1 MCKRA
6 DIDHR
11 HGLRHYS
18 AQMHY
23 KELTGWDCP
32 AKGAPTK
39 EDMNAQ
45 QRVID
50 RAACLQLSLDLCH
63 SHISIVQV
71 YVK

>member
-1 MCKRA
+1 MTIVMVFA
-6 DIDHR
+6 TTLHR
-11 HGLRHYS
+11 L
-18 AQMHY
+18 HY

-32 AKGAPTK
+32 PKDAPTK

-50 RAACLQLSLDLCH
+50 RAACLQISLDLCH